1 MRCKTYSNEN
11 ITDSNIIIS
20 QANEDQ
26 RKEEAEKA
34 PAISDKIVGVYTR
47 VGKLLKIYKSGKLPK
62 VFKIIPYLNNWEEVS
77 LAMLRSDLN

>member
-1 MRCKTYSNEN
+1 MNVN
-11 ITDSNIIIS
+11 ITDSNVIIS
-20 QANEDQ
+20 QGNEGQ
-26 RKEEAEKA
+26 REEEAEEG
-34 PAISDKIVGVYTR
+34 PSVPDKIAGVYKR

>member
-34 PAISDKIVGVYTR
+34 PAISDKIVGVYKR
-47 VGKLLKIYKSGKLPK
+47 VGKLLKVYKSGKLPK